1 MATFTAAFTA
11 GTSLEEWIDPSSG
24 GKPSRLNALP
34 EHPHLRRVGTT
45 GTQIT
50 VTATVGGVA
59 GPLDATLGGL
69 LFSASLAEYPLGPPP
84 ALSNPAGQSSV
95 QTFTPNAAGHYCL
108 VIRRS
113 SNGGIFLHV
122 DVQDP

>member
-1 MATFTAAFTA
+1 MATFTAAFTS
-11 GTSLEEWIDPSSG
+11 GTSLEEWTDPDSG
-24 GKPSRLNALP
+24 SKPSRLNPLP
-34 EHPHLRRVGTT
+34 DYPFLRRVGTT
-45 GTQIT
+45 GTPIT

-69 LFSASLAEYPLGPPP
+69 LFTAALAEYVASPPP
-84 ALSNPAGQSSV
+84 AFSSPAGQSSV

-108 VIRRS
+108 ILRRE
-113 SNGGIFLHV
+113 SNGGIYLHV